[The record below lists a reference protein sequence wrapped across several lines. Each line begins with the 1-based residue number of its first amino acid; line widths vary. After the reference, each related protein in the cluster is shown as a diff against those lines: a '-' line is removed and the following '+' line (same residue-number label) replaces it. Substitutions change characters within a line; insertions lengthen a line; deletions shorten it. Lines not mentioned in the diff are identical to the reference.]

1 MHQPA
6 ESTFASIRMGDTF
19 RVERVFSQEDLDRFA
34 DLSGDFSPLHMDE
47 TYARHSG
54 FDGRVVHGMLL
65 ATLFS
70 NLVGMRIPGK
80 HALYLSQELAF
91 RRPVL
96 AGEPVVAI
104 ARVSGLNPPTR
115 TLLLTTEIRNA
126 ADQVVVSGLAR
137 VKVRD
142 EEPLL
147 DAPAATPLP
156 HAADRKAV
164 LVVGASGGVGSATAR
179 LLAESGLAV
188 AVHYHQNTAAAE
200 RLTQLI
206 LDQGGTACAI
216 GADLRDPEA
225 ANQLIHATLD
235 RFGRLDGLVNAPLG
249 ELTHRAIEE
258 LTWDHFTQHLELQL
272 KAVLHLCQAAHPHLR
287 QSGGAVVNVL
297 SQVVWDAP
305 PPRMADYVAAKYAL
319 KGFSKALAV
328 EWAAEAIR
336 VNTVSPGLLRTAATE
351 HLSER
356 IFKGEAVRTPLRRLA
371 EPEEIARAIR
381 FLLGEE
387 ARFLTGI
394 DLPITGGQTMT

>member
-6 ESTFASIRMGDTF
+6 ESTFASIRMGDAF
-19 RVERVFSQEDLDRFA
+19 RVERTFTREDLDRFA
-34 DLSGDFSPLHMDE
+34 DLSGDFSTLHMDE

-54 FDGRVVHGMLL
+54 FGGRVVHGMLL
-65 ATLFS
+65 AALFS
-70 NLVGMRIPGK
+70 NLVGMRLPGK

-96 AGEPVVAI
+96 AGEPIVAI
-104 ARVSGLNPPTR
+104 ARVTGLNPPTR
-115 TLLLTTEIRNA
+115 TLLLATEIRNA
-126 ADQVVVSGLAR
+126 EDQVVVSGLAR

-142 EEPLL
+142 EEPLP
-147 DAPAATPLP
+147 DAIPPTPLP
-156 HAADRKAV
+156 HAANRKAV

-179 LLAESGLAV
+179 LLAESGMAV
-188 AVHYHQNTAAAE
+188 AVHYHQNAPAAE
-200 RLTQLI
+200 RITRAI

-225 ANQLIHATLD
+225 ADHLIRTTLD
-235 RFGRLDGLVNAPLG
+235 RLGRLDGLVNAPLG
-249 ELTHRAIEE
+249 ELAHRAIHE
-258 LTWDHFTQHLELQL
+258 LTWSHFMQHLDLQL
-272 KAVLHLCQAAHPHLR
+272 KAVFHLCRAAHPHLR
-287 QSGGAVVNVL
+287 QTGGAVVNLL

-305 PPRMADYVAAKYAL
+305 PPRMADYVAAKHAL

-328 EWAAEAIR
+328 EWAEDAIR

-356 IFKGEAVRTPLRRLA
+356 IFKGEAARTPLRRLA
-371 EPEEIARAIR
+371 EPDEIARAIR

-394 DLPITGGQTMT
+394 DLPVTGGQTMN